1 MPAVRASAPDADV
14 PPASG
19 PDAGMRQDGAVPTP
33 DRARS
38 RRRLAVALLAV
49 GVVLV
54 GVAGV
59 LVGSSHV
66 GVAEIWALLTG
77 GAVDDAARAIV
88 VSIRLPR
95 VLAALLAGAALA
107 VSGAIIQNV
116 LDNPLASP
124 NIIGV
129 NAGAGL
135 CVLLC
140 SSLAPGVAALLPAA
154 AFAGAVATAL
164 AVLGVASLA
173 GPSRLTL
180 VLVGVAMST
189 ILGAGMNTV
198 LVVDPDAYVG
208 ASSFLVG
215 GLSSVRMG
223 DLAWPAVYV
232 GAGMLCA
239 IAGLRALDV
248 MAMGEGLAR
257 GVGMNVRLCRVAL
270 MAVAA
275 LLAGAAV
282 SFAGLVGFVGLV
294 VPHMA
299 RFAVGNSA
307 RALVPVSALAGACV
321 LCLCDLLARTLFAPY
336 ELPVGILMAF
346 VGGPFFIWLVWRSGR
361 GGGGGAVDGR

>member
-19 PDAGMRQDGAVPTP
+19 PDAGMRQDGAVPAP
-33 DRARS
+33 DKARS

-66 GVAEIWALLTG
+66 GVAEIGALLTG

-173 GPSRLTL
+173 AAL
-180 VLVGVAMST
+180 A
-189 ILGAGMNTV
+189 
-198 LVVDPDAYVG
+198 PDARARGRRDEHDPGRRHEHRAGGATPTLRGGELVSGGWPVVG
-208 ASSFLVG
+208 ADGRPRLAGSLCRG
-215 GLSSVRMG
+215 GDAR
-223 DLAWPAVYV
+223 
-232 GAGMLCA
+232 A

>member
-14 PPASG
+14 PPTSG
-19 PDAGMRQDGAVPTP
+19 PDAGMRQDGAVPAP

-223 DLAWPAVYV
+223 DLAV
-232 GAGMLCA
+232 AGSLC
-239 IAGLRALDV
+239 R
-248 MAMGEGLAR
+248 AR
-257 GVGMNVRLCRVAL
+257 GIAL
-270 MAVAA
+270 PR
-275 LLAGAAV
+275 
-282 SFAGLVGFVGLV
+282 S
-294 VPHMA
+294 P
-299 RFAVGNSA
+299 
-307 RALVPVSALAGACV
+307 ACG
-321 LCLCDLLARTLFAPY
+321 RSTS
-336 ELPVGILMAF
+336 
-346 VGGPFFIWLVWRSGR
+346 WRWGR
-361 GGGGGAVDGR
+361 GSHGAWA